1 MNNGNLTN
9 ALDQFEKASVYN
21 NEYGLVF
28 AAIFNLMG
36 FGLAKSDARKAIGYF
51 NRAASEYENN
61 VAQYMMGM
69 IYSEGEEGAEKNF
82 KLTSTWLK
90 KAANNGWTNSALQ
103 LAHSHRT
110 GMYGKKDRNKALSF
124 YEKVVR
130 DDNTTSRQIADETP
144 CLFGN
149 LNFEVDLSQIPF
161 KLMESLK
168 KATAIGPISPVLF
181 SKEMQ
186 HVSDQEKKLFQQLV
200 FWDTMI
206 IGKKRQYSFAYYGI
220 AALHLGSDNTNPAF
234 SPEKGVYWL
243 EKSAEK
249 GNYIACATL
258 GNIYEQGMVERKSYT
273 KAIEWYLK
281 ALELGGGIDLLLNIA
296 DICCNRYDMEYDY
309 QLALTCFLTYN
320 ESMKESN
327 IDFNI
332 ALLYEIGGHGLIQ
345 DKSKAKSIYTK
356 LALSGHPEATEKLQT
371 LNKEE
376 NQSQRW
382 TIFKS

>member
-1 MNNGNLTN
+1 MMKISYKLQDFPDPGDRFIQKGIHDMNNGNLTN

-36 FGLAKSDARKAIGYF
+36 FGLAKSDARKAIEYF

-82 KLTSTWLK
+82 KLTSTWLR

-103 LAHSHRT
+103 LAHSYRT

-130 DDNTTSRQIADETP
+130 DDNTTSRQIVDETP

-161 KLMESLK
+161 KLMESLR

-181 SKEMQ
+181 AKEIQ
-186 HVSDQEKKLFQQLV
+186 LVSDQEKKLFQQLV

-206 IGKKRQYSFAYYGI
+206 IEKKRQHSFAYYGI

-273 KAIEWYLK
+273 KAIEWYFTS
-281 ALELGGGIDLLLNIA
+281 LELGG
-296 DICCNRYDMEYDY
+296 
-309 QLALTCFLTYN
+309 
-320 ESMKESN
+320 
-327 IDFNI
+327 
-332 ALLYEIGGHGLIQ
+332 GGHGLIQ
-345 DKSKAKSIYTK
+345 DKSKAKSIYIN
-356 LALSGHPEATEKLQT
+356 LALSGHPEATKKLQT

-376 NQSQRW
+376 SQSQRW